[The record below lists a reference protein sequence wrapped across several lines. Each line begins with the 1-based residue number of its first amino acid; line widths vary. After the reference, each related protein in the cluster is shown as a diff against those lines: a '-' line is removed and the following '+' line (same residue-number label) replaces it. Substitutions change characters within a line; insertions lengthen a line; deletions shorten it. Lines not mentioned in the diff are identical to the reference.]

1 MIKVA
6 YQRTLA
12 QNWSFYSFLKKPYLQ
27 MDQRSKL
34 TTKTTEV
41 LEENIG
47 ELFTVG
53 PRKAS
58 NFNPKFR

>member
-1 MIKVA
+1 
-6 YQRTLA
+6 
-12 QNWSFYSFLKKPYLQ
+12 

-58 NFNPKFR
+58 NFNPKFT